1 MSEQIEFRGGKLILR
16 TKIKQK
22 EIISVF
28 YILIKA
34 EIGDNLRAIIN
45 KLPVW
50 VKHKNDIE
58 GIFDK
63 LVKLEIVR
71 IKDAPKGA
79 RITEISESAV
89 NIARDAIN
97 DIEVWQE
104 LLNGDDEWFPTY
116 PYI

>member
-1 MSEQIEFRGGKLILR
+1 MSEQAEFRSGRLISR
-16 TKIKQK
+16 TEIKPK
-22 EIISVF
+22 EVISVF

-34 EIGDNLRAIIN
+34 EIDDNLRAIIN

-50 VKHKNDIE
+50 VRHKNDIE
-58 GIFDK
+58 RIFNK

-71 IKDAPKGA
+71 IKDATGGA

-89 NIARDAIN
+89 NIAKDAIN